1 MHENYYE
8 LKFDLFETSF
18 YIPVTKIELSVP
30 FVFLE
35 SVI

>member
-8 LKFDLFETSF
+8 LIFDLFETSS

-30 FVFLE
+30 FAFLE